1 VKTDL
6 NTLPTTL
13 YVHLDDRIM
22 PALGFSRDPH
32 PGRNPT
38 LSEVEL
44 LCLIVAQQ
52 LLGIAS
58 ERKWIRHAHKHLKGM
73 FPNRPRKIL
82 GWATPAEVFQEL
94 RSQ

>member
-1 VKTDL
+1 
-6 NTLPTTL
+6 
-13 YVHLDDRIM
+13 M
-22 PALGFSRDPH
+22 PALGFSSDPH
-32 PGRNPT
+32 PGRKPT
-38 LSEVEL
+38 LSDVEL